1 LKYKISH
8 RGVENMYTTERE
20 VESFL
25 SEYSRSRVII
35 EATVRASL
43 NRALEFEKKFKKPFY
58 EFTIDE
64 ILEMYK
70 SMHAISDRSLQN
82 TNLTLKHATRWMLD
96 NRKLNSKSSYEG
108 ITKELILSCVDTNRK
123 KNMILTKDDLVEIQ
137 GELLNWTDKGILQML
152 FLGAGSNWLKELTF
166 FDMSQAS
173 RKEGIIYFRTGK
185 TIPITEEDYELIK
198 NACAEEELISFGET
212 SRISKVKSYGFYK
225 QRFNALSA
233 NDNYD
238 DEQDRER
245 RFRFT
250 QRRLLLIS
258 KDLGVQLTS
267 GGLQT
272 SGLLHHLKQGVV
284 ESGLTFR
291 EYTKTKEAKELARR
305 YDITTEFYS
314 QILIEKFEGYFL

>member
-1 LKYKISH
+1 MFTKEL
-8 RGVENMYTTERE
+8 E

-25 SEYSRSRVII
+25 NEYKRARVII

-58 EFTIDE
+58 EFTVDE

-82 TNLTLKHATRWMLD
+82 TNLILKHAARWMVDKKGLTIQ
-96 NRKLNSKSSYEG
+96 SVYEN
-108 ITKELILSCVDTNRK
+108 ITKELILTCVDTKRK
-123 KNMILTKDDLVEIQ
+123 KNMVLTKDDLTEIQ

-166 FDMSQAS
+166 FDMSQIA
-173 RKEGIIYFRTGK
+173 RRDGVIYFRTGK
-185 TIPITEEDYELIK
+185 IIPITEDDYVLIK
-198 NACAEEELISFGET
+198 HACDEEELISFGET

-225 QRFNALSA
+225 QRFNALS
-233 NDNYD
+233 DNGD
-238 DEQDRER
+238 PTDEQDLER
-245 RFRFT
+245 RFRFI

-258 KDLGVQLTS
+258 KDIGVQLTS
-267 GGLQT
+267 GGIQT
-272 SGLLHHLKQGVV
+272 GGLLHHIKQGIE

-291 EYTKTKEAKELARR
+291 EYVKTKEAKELARR
-305 YDITTEFYS
+305 YDIVTGFYS
-314 QILIEKFEGYFL
+314 QMLIDKFEEYFL